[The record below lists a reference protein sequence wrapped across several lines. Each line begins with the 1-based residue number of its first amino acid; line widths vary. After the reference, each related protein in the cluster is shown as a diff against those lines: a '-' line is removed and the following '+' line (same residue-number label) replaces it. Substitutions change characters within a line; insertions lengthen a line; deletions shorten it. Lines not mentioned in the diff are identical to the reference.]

1 MEKCAT
7 LLRSVAMLPER
18 AKLLVEVT
26 LHQLD
31 MAGGRPTDDKVSLDR
46 TSRQTTNV
54 HSDIFLVDYM
64 PGLDVVLVRNLQD

>member
-26 LHQLD
+26 LHQLE
-31 MAGGRPTDDKVSLDR
+31 MAGGRATDDKVSLDR
-46 TSRQTTNV
+46 TSHAFSTN
-54 HSDIFLVDYM
+54 H
-64 PGLDVVLVRNLQD
+64 

>member
-26 LHQLD
+26 VEMLEN
-31 MAGGRPTDDKVSLDR
+31 AGGRPTDDKV
-46 TSRQTTNV
+46 
-54 HSDIFLVDYM
+54 
-64 PGLDVVLVRNLQD
+64 